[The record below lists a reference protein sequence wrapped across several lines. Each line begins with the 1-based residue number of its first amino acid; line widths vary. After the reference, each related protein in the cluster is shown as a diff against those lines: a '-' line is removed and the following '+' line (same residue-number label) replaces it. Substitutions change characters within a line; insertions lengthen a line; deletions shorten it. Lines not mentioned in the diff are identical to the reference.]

1 MESGS
6 GEFASLATGSAHRW
20 SRVDAGQHTTESLRQ
35 RAPHISGSA
44 DGAASRSLN
53 GNTQRRMYW
62 RLVEMAIGAM
72 SDRDFE
78 DLVYALVRAEDDR
91 ARQLGP
97 PDAGRDTVVPLDD
110 GTELVWQA
118 KHHTSG
124 IDWGK
129 CEESLTRALEQR
141 QPREINFVFPVKMT
155 AGKESGLGDLR
166 ERYDQV
172 TINEPWT
179 LPLLRE
185 KLREH
190 DEIRRELIDRRIGI
204 DELYARH
211 LLERAAERE
220 EESRARVSAAMLGPL
235 VATGHDAAFAEA
247 HQAAQAGDLA
257 GASQQFEALADA
269 LVGASPAIAN
279 AILLEG
285 ARCAAENEDRQRAGE
300 LYLRA
305 SRSAAERGDD
315 LAEYAGF
322 RASWL
327 LDEEER
333 WRSFAAMARGAWPER
348 PDESLPALRS
358 AFDRSLNAHTDADIL
373 EWSLALCDALA
384 AHDEWPELVD
394 VAQKAVDAL
403 GPVRDG
409 GKRLELEL
417 ELLSGCAELGEEV
430 DDRWR
435 QLTLAPVGRS
445 GESAALIR
453 ARWGMSLARRGI
465 GAAAAERFVDA
476 AERWRAIGDRE
487 DELAEAIFSEDVVA
501 QALNEG
507 RRLDQAGR
515 IAVAELR
522 GRTATPATVADR
534 IVTQGLRAWLAERGW
549 DARRHLIAAW
559 SIHRRAGHLA
569 GTLRVAETVHDLF
582 KAGEEWAD
590 ALPWAVRSGLQLAAE
605 RAAKAAGWNPVTT
618 LVPPSAP
625 PWERAALFEAIAAA
639 GAEASDTEIA
649 GLVGWLLSGAE
660 DHETDERM
668 RVQAPQAARRAL
680 ATVLCGVPPEYL
692 AQAVD
697 EVVFETVNTPFPP
710 RRTIEG
716 LIWATDAGVAD
727 QADLIAEIFSYV
739 DRAHL
744 TAFGLAVDLV
754 SRSSTATAR
763 AVELA
768 ERQFPG
774 LLLCAWA
781 GFPDQH
787 TVVAERARDV
797 VQRSIEGTLEGHEIL
812 RPDDKGRLARWASPE
827 LQAIVARDLLD
838 TLLSP
843 ADLGAHRF
851 EAGVG
856 LTSVAERLDPSVAR
870 ELLDRLI
877 ERQDL
882 VSVASTDDGLRS
894 HPNPLFARMRM
905 DAPPAVDEVRAVAHE
920 AGLTLA
926 GKAGRIEQQA
936 QMLEAALD
944 DASGPVRA
952 QAVERAASL
961 IDRDLRPYVVDED
974 PFVRARALAGLDERD
989 EVEGDDPA
997 LIAAS
1002 QPDEPLMLRSTAAR
1016 IARRASERH
1025 PETLATLRADRHV
1038 YLRAC
1043 ARNAGASP

>member
-1 MESGS
+1 
-6 GEFASLATGSAHRW
+6 
-20 SRVDAGQHTTESLRQ
+20 
-35 RAPHISGSA
+35 
-44 DGAASRSLN
+44 
-53 GNTQRRMYW
+53 MYW

-124 IDWGK
+124 IDWAK
-129 CEESLTRALEQR
+129 CEESLIRALEQR
-141 QPREINFVFPVKMT
+141 QPREITFVFPVKMT
-155 AGKESGLGDLR
+155 AGKEPGLADLR

-179 LPLLRE
+179 LPSLRE

-204 DELYARH
+204 DELYVRH
-211 LLERAAERE
+211 LLERAAERD

-257 GASQQFEALADA
+257 GASERFEALANA
-269 LVGASPAIAN
+269 LADRSPAVAN

-285 ARCAAENEDRQRAGE
+285 ARCAAENEERQRAGE

-305 SRSAAERGDD
+305 SRSAAEHGDD

-327 LDEEER
+327 LDEGER
-333 WRSFAAMARGAWPER
+333 WRSFAAMARAAWPER
-348 PDESLPALRS
+348 KEESLPALRS
-358 AFDRSLNAHTDADIL
+358 AFERSLDAQINADIL
-373 EWSLALCDALA
+373 EWALALCDALA
-384 AHDEWPELVD
+384 AHDEWSEVVD

-403 GPVRDG
+403 GPIRDG
-409 GKRLELEL
+409 GKRLDLEL
-417 ELLSGCAELGEEV
+417 ELLSGCGEIGEDV

-453 ARWGMSLARRGI
+453 ARWGMSLARRGN

-476 AERWRAIGDRE
+476 AERWLVIGDRE
-487 DELAEAIFSEDVVA
+487 DELAETIFSEDVVA
-501 QALNEG
+501 QALDEG

-515 IAVAELR
+515 IAAAELR
-522 GRTATPATVADR
+522 GRAATAATVADR
-534 IVTQGLRAWLAERGW
+534 LVSQGLRAWLAERGW
-549 DARRHLIAAW
+549 DARRHLVTAW

-569 GTLRVAETVHDLF
+569 GTLRVAETLHDLF
-582 KAGEEWAD
+582 KAGEECAD

-605 RAAKAAGWNPVTT
+605 RAAKAAGWNPVAA
-618 LVPPSAP
+618 LVRTSAP

-649 GLVGWLLSGAE
+649 GLVEWLLSGAE
-660 DHETDERM
+660 DHETDERV
-668 RVQAPQAARRAL
+668 RVQEPQAARRAL
-680 ATVLCGVPPEYL
+680 ATVLCGVPPEHL
-692 AQAVD
+692 ALAVD
-697 EVVFETVNTPFPP
+697 EVVFETETTPFPP

-727 QADLIAEIFSYV
+727 QASLIAEIFSYV

-744 TAFGLAVDLV
+744 TAFGLAVELV
-754 SRSSTATAR
+754 SRSSTATVK

-768 ERQFPG
+768 EKQFPG

-787 TVVAERARDV
+787 AVVAERARDV
-797 VQRSIEGTLEGHEIL
+797 VRRSIEGTLEGHEIL
-812 RPDDKGRLARWASPE
+812 RPDDKGRLARWAAPE
-827 LQAIVARDLLD
+827 HQAIVARDLLD

-856 LTSVAERLDPSVAR
+856 LTSVAERLDAALAL
-870 ELLDRLI
+870 ELLERLI
-877 ERQDL
+877 ERHDL
-882 VSVASTDDGLRS
+882 VSIPSTDDGVRS
-894 HPNPLFARMRM
+894 HRNPLFARMRI
-905 DAPPAVDEVRAVAHE
+905 DAPPAVDDVRAVALE
-920 AGLTLA
+920 SVVALA
-926 GKAGRIEQQA
+926 GQAGRPEQQA
-936 QMLEAALD
+936 QVIEAALD

-952 QAVERAASL
+952 QALECAASL
-961 IDRDLRPYVVDED
+961 TDRDLRPYVTDDEA
-974 PFVRARALAGLDERD
+974 FVRARALAGLDDRNELER
-989 EVEGDDPA
+989 DDPA
-997 LIAAS
+997 LFQAA

-1016 IARRASERH
+1016 IARRASDRH
-1025 PETLATLRADRHV
+1025 PETLGTLRADRHV

-1043 ARNAGASP
+1043 ARNVEASP